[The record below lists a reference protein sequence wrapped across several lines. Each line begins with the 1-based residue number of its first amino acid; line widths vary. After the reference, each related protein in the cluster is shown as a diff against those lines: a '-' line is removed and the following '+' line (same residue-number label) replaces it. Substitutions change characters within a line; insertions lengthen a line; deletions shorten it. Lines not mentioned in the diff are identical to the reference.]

1 MLLVVAVTGL
11 FITSVYFG
19 VFGPLPDKGDLTG
32 ITNEEAS
39 LVLAGDGTLIGKFFA
54 ENRTN
59 ISWEEIPKSMGD
71 ALIATEDKRFFK
83 HKGIDGRSYLRVL
96 FKTIL
101 LGHKSSGG
109 GSTITQ
115 QLVKNLYGRN
125 SYGFLSMPVS
135 KVKEAI
141 IASRMEKVLTKEEI
155 LLLYFNSVPFG
166 EDVYGI
172 QAAAKRYFD
181 KDAIDL
187 NIQESAVLVGMLKAN
202 TYYNPHLHPGHA
214 KKRRDQVI
222 GLMAAE
228 NIIPSA
234 KADSLKQT
242 NLGLKYKNY
251 QLDSEAAYFV
261 YQAKKRAIEIL
272 ENIENHEGGKYDI
285 RKDGL
290 KIYTSLDIKLQ
301 TIANRAARKQLQR
314 MQPLLDKE
322 LTRFGI
328 RKKWEKQK
336 KTNNKAT
343 TAWNTSH
350 PTDILTA
357 DGIITR
363 DMSKADS
370 LWHYHKM
377 LNAAVLAIDPK
388 TGKVLVWTG
397 GNNFRYLPY
406 DLTLGKRQMAST
418 VKPIIYA
425 AALESGLGPCDY
437 FDNYVKEY
445 KKYKGWKPENYDK
458 TSSEDE
464 KVAMWYALSRSMN
477 LPTLDL
483 YFKTGHDK
491 IASVCNRMGLDA
503 PYEETP
509 SIALGSQDAS
519 LMEIVKAYSCFANK
533 GLMLDELIMIEKIT
547 TSDGEVI
554 YQSGE
559 VEKSQVIS
567 STTSEQITAM
577 LAVAINEGTGIR
589 LRNTYGI
596 KADLA
601 GKTGTAQNFS
611 DAWFVSYT
619 PNIVIGS
626 WVGASSPKM
635 HFRSGLGSG
644 SSLALPISGE
654 IISGIEKNIS
664 LRTKYLTGFDYSI
677 NPNEII
683 GCDAFREKGI
693 PGVFHRLVSSDKE
706 NSNDVEEELT
716 EKPPKKRNKLQ
727 RFFDNIFKKKKRN
740 KK

>member
-1 MLLVVAVTGL
+1 MVAVLGL
-11 FITSVYFG
+11 FIASVYFG
-19 VFGPLPDKGDLTG
+19 IFGHLPDKDDLIG

-39 LVLAGDGTLIGKFFA
+39 LVLASDGTLIGKYFA

-59 ISWEEIPKSMGD
+59 ISWEETPKSIVD
-71 ALIATEDKRFFK
+71 ALIATEDKRFFE

-101 LGHKSSGG
+101 LGNKSSGG

-115 QLVKNLYGRN
+115 QLIKNLYGRN

-181 KDAIDL
+181 KDAFEL
-187 NIQESAVLVGMLKAN
+187 NVQESAVLVGMLKAN

-214 KKRRDQVI
+214 KKRRNQVLD
-222 GLMAAE
+222 LMAAE
-228 NIIPSA
+228 NLITPLE
-234 KADSLKQT
+234 ADSLKKT
-242 NLGLKYKNY
+242 NLELRYTNY

-261 YQAKKRAIEIL
+261 YQVKKRATEIL
-272 ENIENHEGGKYDI
+272 ENIKNPEGKKYDI

-290 KIYTSLDIKLQ
+290 KIYTSLDIQLQ
-301 TIANRAARKQLQR
+301 TIANKAARKQLQR

-322 LTRFGI
+322 LKRFGI
-328 RKKWEKQK
+328 RKKWEKLK
-336 KTNNKAT
+336 KIDDKTDIV
-343 TAWNTSH
+343 WNTKH
-350 PTDILTA
+350 PTDILTV
-357 DGIITR
+357 DGIITENL
-363 DMSKADS
+363 SKADS
-370 LWHYHKM
+370 LWHYYKM
-377 LNAAVLAIDPK
+377 LNAAVLAINPE

-397 GNNFRYLPY
+397 GNNFRYMPY
-406 DLTLGKRQMAST
+406 DLVLAKRQMAST

-425 AALESGLGPCDY
+425 AALESGFGPCDY

-445 KKYKGWKPENYDK
+445 KNYKGWKPENYDK

-464 KVAMWYALSRSMN
+464 KMAMWYALSRSMN
-477 LPTLDL
+477 LPTVDL
-483 YFKTGHDK
+483 YFKTGHDE
-491 IASVCNRMGLDA
+491 IANVCNRLGLDA

-509 SIALGSQDAS
+509 SLALGSLDAS
-519 LMEIVKAYSCFANK
+519 LKEIVKAYSAFANK
-533 GLMLDELIMIEKIT
+533 GFLVDELIMIEKIT
-547 TSDGEVI
+547 TSDGEII
-554 YQSGE
+554 YQCNE

-577 LAVAINEGTGIR
+577 LSLAINEGTGVR
-589 LRNTYGI
+589 MRNTYRI
-596 KADLA
+596 KSDLA
-601 GKTGTAQNFS
+601 GKTGTAQNYS
-611 DAWFVSYT
+611 DAWFISYT

-626 WVGASSPKM
+626 WVGAHSPKM

-654 IISGIEKNIS
+654 IISGIEKTQS
-664 LRTKYLTGFDYSI
+664 LKNKYMNEFNYSI
-677 NPNEII
+677 NAAEII
-683 GCDAFREKGI
+683 DCDAFREKGI
-693 PGVFHRLVSSDKE
+693 SGVFNRLIKSDKE
-706 NSNDVEEELT
+706 KDNEVDEELR
-716 EKPPKKRNKLQ
+716 EKPQKKRNKLQ
-727 RFFDNIFKKKKRN
+727 RFFDNVFKKKKRD
-740 KK
+740 KR